1 MMIRKARASRSTS
14 RQTAARNSVRP
25 DFYRAQIESLEER
38 QLLSGQDLLVS
49 VYDDTAGKS
58 VLRYN
63 DVTYAP
69 AAGTVATGDNF
80 LYAPQGVA
88 VKSDGSFY
96 VSNPAAY
103 GVSHYSGAG
112 VFIDAITLTPT
123 YSIPG
128 TLKVSPAD
136 GLLYVGDIGTGQ
148 IVKIDMTSDSIV
160 GSMSMGYAPA
170 GITFVPDG
178 SNDMVVSGFD
188 TQGIIRYT
196 SGGPVTL
203 VNPGSGIN
211 ALALLAEANGDVL
224 VADSDLGVDPTN
236 HHQILLV
243 HNDIPHTIT
252 QFANLTTPVG
262 GGPTFY
268 PPQPTTLLYD
278 HDGNLLVGLAPDH
291 TGTGAVEK
299 VNIGSGA
306 YMSTLVSGIGAPTG
320 LAFIPSIEAT
330 VVGTH
335 LFYDNSFF
343 DGNAPGVSP
352 SDDAAIATD
361 KTAYLPGGGAATFSS
376 VSSYTR
382 GINGLMLD
390 LHGPHGA
397 ISANDF
403 LFKAGNDNSPA
414 SWTTAAAPFAVTV
427 RGGAGV
433 GGSDRV
439 EILWADGAIRNEWL
453 EVRVRGN
460 DFDGGSDT
468 NTGLASTYT
477 FFYGNA
483 PADSGAGDGGAFV
496 TNSID
501 EQAARNDPHS
511 NANRATITN
520 VHDYNRDGLVNVIDQ
535 QATRNF
541 ANSNATAPK
550 FINIGA
556 GGPFAPAAAGD
567 SGVASAVA
575 ATAGGN
581 RVVVSV
587 DPPAAIPPAL
597 IAQAHESSVTAT
609 IDWSTNAVDV
619 ESDANPSLDDE
630 LLEVLAASAIR

>member
-1 MMIRKARASRSTS
+1 MNRNARVSRIAKSRSAGKKFAGHKS
-14 RQTAARNSVRP
+14 
-25 DFYRAQIESLEER
+25 FRATIEVLEDR

-63 DVTYAP
+63 DVTYTP

-80 LYAPQGVA
+80 LYSPQGVA
-88 VKSDGSFY
+88 VASDGSFY

-103 GVSHYSGAG
+103 GVSHYSNAG
-112 VFIDAITLTPT
+112 VFIDAITLTPS
-123 YSIPG
+123 YSLPG
-128 TLKVSPAD
+128 TLTISPAD

-148 IVKIDMTSDSIV
+148 IVKIDTSTDSIV
-160 GSMSMGYAPA
+160 GSIPMGYAPA

-203 VNPGSGIN
+203 VEPGSGIN

-224 VADSDLGVDPTN
+224 VADSDLGFDPTN
-236 HHQILLV
+236 HHQIWVV
-243 HNDIPHTIT
+243 HNDISHTRE

-262 GGPTFY
+262 AGPTFY
-268 PPQPTTLLYD
+268 PPQPTSLLYD

-299 VNIGSGA
+299 FNINSGA

-335 LFYDNSFF
+335 LFYDNSYF
-343 DGNAPGVSP
+343 DGNAAGVSA

-361 KTAYLPGGGAATFSS
+361 KSAYLPGSGAATFSS

-382 GINGLMLD
+382 GINGLMVD
-390 LHGPHGA
+390 LHGPHGT
-397 ISANDF
+397 ITANDF
-403 LFKAGNDNSPA
+403 IFKTGNDNSPA
-414 SWTTAAAPFAVTV
+414 GWGTAAAPIALTV
-427 RGGAGV
+427 RGGAGA
-433 GGSDRV
+433 GGTDRV
-439 EILWADGAIRNEWL
+439 EILWADGAIRNTWL
-453 EVRVRGN
+453 EVQVRGN
-460 DFDGGSDT
+460 DAAGGSDT

-477 FFYGNA
+477 FFFGSA
-483 PADSGAGDGGAFV
+483 SADSGSGDTSTFV

-501 EQAARNDPHS
+501 EQAARNNPHS
-511 NANRATITN
+511 FANPAPITN
-520 VHDYNRDGLVNVIDQ
+520 AYDFNRDHLVNTIDQ
-535 QATRNF
+535 QFTRNY

-550 FINIGA
+550 FINIAA
-556 GGPFAPAAAGD
+556 GGPFAPAPAGD
-567 SGVASAVA
+567 SGVASALASQASGASTAVPTA
-575 ATAGGN
+575 APSFVLTSDAPRSN
-581 RVVVSV
+581 SVPSVS
-587 DPPAAIPPAL
+587 A
-597 IAQAHESSVTAT
+597 
-609 IDWSTNAVDV
+609 IDWSIAAEQLTLAAGASV
-619 ESDANPSLDDE
+619 DDE
-630 LLEVLAASAIR
+630 LLEALASATKVA